1 MKSKRANF
9 RTPLHI
15 ACSKNVYRPA
25 LQYVFFENDF
35 IYATNGH
42 IAVKLSFDYCDVID
56 KEKLNGKALHETA
69 YAKILKFP
77 FAQATEEGVLC
88 WDENIKVTFR
98 YAEGVVRPNLE
109 KAIEGCCE
117 EAVSKIGINPD
128 NLAFVS
134 KCLCHRGE
142 ERVRMMFSGKEKAI
156 TIEYPNHPNQWAYVM
171 PMTLNE

>member
-1 MKSKRANF
+1 MATSF
-9 RTPLHI
+9 QIPTPLPIKHRAECI
-15 ACSKNVYRPA
+15 VPR
-25 LQYVFFENDF
+25 
-35 IYATNGH
+35 
-42 IAVKLSFDYCDVID
+42 DYHRHSI
-56 KEKLNGKALHETA
+56 
-69 YAKILKFP
+69 P
-77 FAQATEEGVLC
+77 QEGVLC
-88 WDENIKVTFR
+88 WDENIKFTFH

-109 KAIEGCCE
+109 KAIEGCRE

-156 TIEYPNHPNQWAYVM
+156 TIEYPSHPNQWAYVM